1 MSGVKQ
7 DFKRVALVPIAILGL
22 GIIAVYF
29 LWLTRPQAAP
39 APVEVALPLIRVQTL
54 GPEPLQ
60 LFVHAQGTVAP
71 RTESELKAQVS
82 GEVVWVSPSLA
93 PGGFFDAGDPLLK
106 LSPVDYEADLESA
119 RAFLARAESEAKRA
133 RKDRNRQRR
142 LADRSVASQARI
154 DDAENAA
161 RISEASLRE
170 ARARLGRAERDL
182 ERTELYAPYS
192 GRVRAE
198 QVDLGQFVSRGEPLA
213 LIYAVDYAEVRLP
226 IPDRELRYL
235 DVPLGYRDSGERREP
250 LTDEAYPI
258 GELAEVGLEEAY
270 GPLVILK
277 AEFAGKSH
285 EWPGRIVRTEGELD
299 PKSRMVT
306 VVARVKDP
314 YARKQAPSRPPLSV
328 GLFVDAQISGLRLA
342 EALVIPRSALR
353 DGDQVLVLDEEDRV
367 HYRPIKVLRTERE
380 IVVVEDGLEAG
391 ERIAVSPMPDAVEGM
406 RVRAS
411 EKGGEDRE
419 SESS

>member
-1 MSGVKQ
+1 MSGAKQ

-235 DVPLGYRDSGERREP
+235 DVPLGYRDSLQG
-250 LTDEAYPI
+250 
-258 GELAEVGLEEAY
+258 
-270 GPLVILK
+270 
-277 AEFAGKSH
+277 
-285 EWPGRIVRTEGELD
+285 
-299 PKSRMVT
+299 
-306 VVARVKDP
+306 
-314 YARKQAPSRPPLSV
+314 
-328 GLFVDAQISGLRLA
+328 
-342 EALVIPRSALR
+342 
-353 DGDQVLVLDEEDRV
+353 
-367 HYRPIKVLRTERE
+367 
-380 IVVVEDGLEAG
+380 
-391 ERIAVSPMPDAVEGM
+391 
-406 RVRAS
+406 
-411 EKGGEDRE
+411 
-419 SESS
+419 

>member
-1 MSGVKQ
+1 M
-7 DFKRVALVPIAILGL
+7 
-22 GIIAVYF
+22 
-29 LWLTRPQAAP
+29 
-39 APVEVALPLIRVQTL
+39 
-54 GPEPLQ
+54 
-60 LFVHAQGTVAP
+60 
-71 RTESELKAQVS
+71 
-82 GEVVWVSPSLA
+82 
-93 PGGFFDAGDPLLK
+93 
-106 LSPVDYEADLESA
+106 
-119 RAFLARAESEAKRA
+119 
-133 RKDRNRQRR
+133 
-142 LADRSVASQARI
+142 
-154 DDAENAA
+154 
-161 RISEASLRE
+161 
-170 ARARLGRAERDL
+170 
-182 ERTELYAPYS
+182 
-192 GRVRAE
+192 
-198 QVDLGQFVSRGEPLA
+198 
-213 LIYAVDYAEVRLP
+213 
-226 IPDRELRYL
+226 
-235 DVPLGYRDSGERREP
+235 
-250 LTDEAYPI
+250 
-258 GELAEVGLEEAY
+258 
-270 GPLVILK
+270 

-314 YARKQAPSRPPLSV
+314 YARKQASSRPPLSV
-328 GLFVDAQISGLRLA
+328 GLFVDAEISGLRLA

>member
-1 MSGVKQ
+1 MTGAKQ
-7 DFKRVALVPIAILGL
+7 NFKRVALVPIAILGL
-22 GIIAVYF
+22 GIVAVYF

-39 APVEVALPLIRVQTL
+39 APIEVAPPLIRVQTL
-54 GPEPLQ
+54 SFEALQ
-60 LFVHAQGTVAP
+60 FFVDAQGTVAP

-82 GEVVWVSPSLA
+82 GEVVWVSPSLV
-93 PGGFFDAGDPLLK
+93 PGGFFDVGDPLLK

-119 RAFLARAESEAKRA
+119 RASLARAESEAKRA
-133 RKDRNRQRR
+133 RKERNRQRR

-170 ARARLGRAERDL
+170 AKARLGQAERDL
-182 ERTELYAPYS
+182 ERTEVYAPYP

-213 LIYAVDYAEVRLP
+213 RIYAVDYVEVRLP

-250 LTDEAYPI
+250 LIDEAYPI
-258 GELAEVGLEEAY
+258 DELAEVGSEDAY

-285 EWPGRIVRTEGELD
+285 EWQGRIVRTEGELD

-314 YARKQAPSRPPLSV
+314 YARKQASSRPPLSV
-328 GLFVDAQISGLRLA
+328 GLFVEAEISGRQLG

-353 DGDQVLVLDEEDRV
+353 EGDRVLVLDAEDRV

-411 EKGGEDRE
+411 EKDGRDRE
-419 SESS
+419 NESS